1 MSTARPQ
8 AASPGLRPPSRWRLQ
23 ACACAV
29 SALLAACGG
38 GDTQTA
44 GVSSGGTGSVG
55 GGKPTL
61 VVGRVTAQSASGKG
75 LVVNDLRVDTDVQTE
90 VTDPSDPKAPVSAT
104 LDAVLPGT
112 TVVVDGDTT
121 MQQADGMHSR
131 AKRIQLQSL
140 LLGKVQSVD
149 IGQRTLYV
157 LDHAV
162 VLHAEAQIDA
172 QWPGGLSGIQ
182 VGDTVEVYGWE
193 DAAQLRYVATRVAK
207 RPEADKPR
215 VTGTLSGLNLAEN
228 ANFCEFGTQLITFA
242 WPTNTT
248 VSNGQWV
255 VGGLYTLPPDAQ
267 GRWQALEM
275 TPVARLPDD
284 RPQISVDGLINR
296 IQSNGTV
303 DVQGWPVLLPAQG
316 CTACTGL
323 QVGQHVRVVG
333 AWQSGV
339 VKATVL
345 VRQP

>member
-8 AASPGLRPPSRWRLQ
+8 AASPGLRTPSRWRLQ
-23 ACACAV
+23 AGACAV

-61 VVGRVTAQSASGKG
+61 VVGRVTAQSVSGSS
-75 LVVNDLRVDTDVQTE
+75 LMVNDVHVDTDAQTE
-90 VTDPSDPKAPVSAT
+90 VTDPSDPKAAVGAT
-104 LDAVLPGT
+104 LNAVLPGT

-121 MQQADGMHSR
+121 VQQADGMHSR

-140 LLGKVQSVD
+140 LLGQVQSVD
-149 IGQRTLYV
+149 IGRRTLYV

-162 VLHAEAQIDA
+162 SLHAAAQFDA
-172 QWPGGLSGIQ
+172 LWSGGLGDIQ

-193 DAAQLRYVATRVAK
+193 DAAQLRYVATRLAK
-207 RPEADKPR
+207 RADAAKPR
-215 VTGTLSGLNLAEN
+215 VTGTLSGLDLAVS
-228 ANFCEFGTQLITFA
+228 ANRCEFGTQLISFK
-242 WPTNTT
+242 WPDNTT
-248 VSNGQWV
+248 VGNGQWV
-255 VGGLYTLPPDAQ
+255 VGGLYPLPPDAER
-267 GRWQALEM
+267 RWQALEM
-275 TPVARLPDD
+275 TPVARLPED
-284 RPQISVDGLINR
+284 RPQISVDGLVNR
-296 IQSNGTV
+296 IQGNGTV
-303 DVQGWPVLLPAQG
+303 DVQGWPIQLPAQG
-316 CTACTGL
+316 CTACAGL

-333 AWQSGV
+333 AWQGGV